1 MELRA
6 WGQDIGHRGVAHVRG
21 HGSKLRGV
29 AIYDWRR
36 TGNNPRPRSTDRGV
50 V

>member
-6 WGQDIGHRGVAHVRG
+6 LGEDIGHRGVAQVRG

-29 AIYDWRR
+29 AIYDWSR
-36 TGNNPRPRSTDRGV
+36 TGKHPRPRSTDRGV